1 MKKNVLLI
9 IAALTIVV
17 SCRKQNT
24 ELCNHDTYG
33 DVLKQKENPT
43 PVPSGDAF
51 TASEIDKMISASMDA
66 NLTFDWQQAELKY
79 VWSAIVNSD
88 HVFAIGYR
96 PLDVKNTDEILHKIN
111 LSESKWMDV
120 HDAIIDLVLQ
130 TVNKNSTNQISLNDI
145 LVEDDK
151 TLPVITFKCADKN
164 VITNLYNLENTR
176 YIEPLGYFPADAR
189 FRTTSSSGCSGSTEP
204 LNTTDWTTIAPN
216 CRLPWNYNN
225 LNIPTAW
232 NVSQGQGI
240 KIGVIDA
247 GISSTQTLL
256 SSQFTNGQS
265 NVARTVTTDYT
276 YGASAFTTCA
286 HGTSMSGLAVGP
298 RNDQNAV
305 TGVAY
310 KSSLHFIRACADVV
324 LDESAEKTGLKNA
337 LVKMGDIAD
346 VKIVSMSV
354 GYPFASNVM
363 KDGCTYAFNKGK
375 MLLAAA
381 GTSFSWTSW
390 WGVIYPA
397 AYSQCYAITGVKENG
412 TTCDVCH
419 DGSQV
424 KFTIPMERNANAN
437 RNSLSLPLTG
447 TTPNYIGGS
456 SCATATAAGIAALVW
471 AVKPTLT
478 RDQVY
483 TCMRNTAQFYPSV
496 NSSKGY
502 GNLNA
507 SAAVALAQTY

>member
-1 MKKNVLLI
+1 M
-9 IAALTIVV
+9 ATMMLTVV
-17 SCRKQNT
+17 SCRKEKNEPCMT
-24 ELCNHDTYG
+24 NDG
-33 DVLKQKENPT
+33 VLKVKENPSVV
-43 PVPSGDAF
+43 PVGNAYS
-51 TASEIDKMISASMDA
+51 TTEIDKMISAKMDA
-66 NLTFDWQQAELKY
+66 DLTFDWQQADIKY

-88 HVFAIGYR
+88 HVFALGYK

-111 LSESKWMDV
+111 LSEGKWKDV

-130 TVNKNSTNQISLNDI
+130 TVNKNNTNQVSISDI

-151 TLPVITFKCADKN
+151 TLPILTFKLTDRN
-164 VITNLYNLENTR
+164 TITALYNLENTR
-176 YIEPLGYFPADAR
+176 YLEPLGYFPTDER
-189 FRTTSSSGCSGSTEP
+189 YRTQSSSGCSGSTEP
-204 LNTTDWTTIAPN
+204 LNTSDYTTIAPN

-225 LNIPTAW
+225 LTIPAAW
-232 NVSQGQGI
+232 NVSQGEGI

-256 SSQFTNGQS
+256 SSQFTNGYS
-265 NVARTVTTDYT
+265 NVVRTVSTDFT
-276 YGASAFTTCA
+276 YGNSAFTTCA
-286 HGTSMSGLAVGP
+286 HGTSMSGLAVAP

-324 LDESAEKTGLKNA
+324 LDESSEKTGLKNA
-337 LVKMGDIAD
+337 LKKMGDLAD

-363 KDGCTYAFNKGK
+363 KDGCTYAYNKGK

-397 AYSQCYAITGVKENG
+397 AYAQCYAITGVKENG
-412 TTCDVCH
+412 STCDVCH

-424 KFTIPMERNANAN
+424 KFTVPMERNANAN

-447 TTPNYIGGS
+447 STPNYIGGS

-471 AVKPTLT
+471 SVKPTLT
-478 RDQVY
+478 REQVY
-483 TCMRNTAQFYPSV
+483 TCMKNTAQFYPTL
-496 NSSKGY
+496 NSTKGY